1 MRNRILPCFAAIA
14 CTLVIM
20 LPSCTSDSGDDTS
33 TDTSSDLF
41 RLTVLHTNDVHGR
54 VGEFNTHGST
64 CTAEESAE
72 NECFGGVS
80 RRATVIHQKREA
92 NPNTIL
98 VDAGDEFQGTLWYT
112 HYKGLAA
119 RTFMNMLGY
128 DAMTLGNHE
137 FDDGPEVLAGF
148 IDGLEFPVVSSTID
162 VVDEPLLRD
171 KIVKYTILDV
181 NGRMVGV
188 VGCTTEDTNTISKPG
203 PNTYFDEVEPSL
215 AETVAELENLDV
227 DIIVALSHCGL
238 NRDKAI
244 AATVDGIDIIVG
256 GHTHSLLSNT
266 DPEAEGPYPVVV
278 ESPSGNNVLVVTA
291 KCWGQYLGTLDVSF
305 DENGVPV
312 EWTGEPVL
320 LDSSVPED
328 PHVKAV
334 VDEMNTEV
342 EPLTHMVVGNT
353 TVELSGDEGVTRHY
367 ESNLGDLICD
377 AMLWDTR
384 HSGIRITLFNGGG
397 IRSGIGQGDITMAE
411 VLEVLPFGDT
421 LATCGLMGSDLRDT
435 LEFGV
440 SRAED
445 PMNEGTG
452 RFLQV
457 AGLKYTWDPSQP
469 VGSRIVEVLV
479 ENEDGTYSPLED
491 ETLYEVATSD
501 YLRHGHDG
509 FDILLTKAIDPYDF
523 GRVISDVIIDYL
535 GEYSP
540 VAPHVEGRITR
551 VGE

>member
-1 MRNRILPCFAAIA
+1 MKTQFLRYFIAIA
-14 CTLVIM
+14 CILVFV

-33 TDTSSDLF
+33 DTPADLF
-41 RLTVLHTNDVHGR
+41 VLTVLHTNDVHGR
-54 VGEFNTHGST
+54 VAEFNSHGST
-64 CTAEESAE
+64 CSAEESAE
-72 NECFGGVS
+72 DECFGGVA
-80 RRATVIHQKREA
+80 RRATIINQKREA

-112 HYKGLAA
+112 HYKGLEAY
-119 RTFMNMLGY
+119 TFMNMLGY

-148 IDGLEFPVVSSTID
+148 IDGLEFPVVSSTVD
-162 VVDEPLLRD
+162 VADEMLLRD
-171 KIVKYTILDV
+171 KIKKYEILDV
-181 NGRMVGV
+181 NGRMVGII
-188 VGCTTEDTNTISKPG
+188 GCTTEDAGSISKPG
-203 PNTYFDEVEPSL
+203 PNTYFAEIEPAL
-215 AETVAELENLDV
+215 AEAVAELQDLDV

-238 NRDKAI
+238 NKDKEI
-244 AATVDGIDIIVG
+244 AAAVDGIDIVVG

-266 DPEAEGPYPVVV
+266 DPDAEGPYPVVV

-291 KCWGQYLGTLDVSF
+291 KCWGQYLGAIDVSF

-320 LDSSVPED
+320 LDSGVAED
-328 PHVKAV
+328 PEVKAV

-342 EPLTHMVVGNT
+342 EPLTRMIVGNT
-353 TVELSGDEGVTRHY
+353 TVELTGEEGVTRHN
-367 ESNLGDLICD
+367 ESDLGNLICD
-377 AMLWDTR
+377 AMLWETR
-384 HSGIRITLFNGGG
+384 HSGIQITLFNGGG
-397 IRSGIGQGDITMAE
+397 IRSGIGQGDISMAE

-421 LATCGLMGSDLRDT
+421 LATLELRGIDLRDT

-479 ENEDGTYSPLED
+479 QNEDGSYSPLED
-491 ETLYEVATSD
+491 DTLYKIATSD

-509 FDILLTKAIDPYDF
+509 FDILLMKAVDPYDF
-523 GRVISDVIIDYL
+523 GRVISDILIDYL

-540 VAPHVEGRITR
+540 VTPRVDGRVSR